1 MTPNNHHQL
10 IILGSGPAG
19 FTAAIYAARANLKPL
34 VLMGNEPGGQL
45 TITTEV
51 ENYPGYP
58 SGTQGPDMM
67 QDFEKQA
74 ARFGSVL
81 QRETA
86 LGINLQQAPFQ
97 IQLQQNTL
105 SCNALIIA
113 TGASAKWLGLP
124 SEEKLRNH
132 GISACATCD
141 GFFFRGKPITVV
153 GGGDTAMEEALFLT
167 NFGESVTV
175 IHRRDSLRASSILQ
189 QRAQKHPKIR
199 FLWNSVIK
207 EVLGSPQSGV
217 TGLRIQNTQSQ
228 EETQLNTQALF
239 VAIGHTPN
247 TQLFQ
252 DQLQMDSNGY
262 ITVQPGRTHTSIQ
275 GVFACG
281 DAADPIYRQ
290 AVTAAGT
297 GCMAAIDAGNWLA
310 EQQL

>member
-74 ARFGSVL
+74 ARFGAVL

-86 LGINLQQAPFQ
+86 LAINLQQAPFQ

-141 GFFFRGKPITVV
+141 GFFFRGKPIAVV

-189 QRAQKHPKIR
+189 QRAQKHPKIH